1 MRRKQWTAVLL
12 AGLLAMLLTACGNSD
27 SPYLGTW
34 TAAEYTTE
42 GVTVSA
48 EQLGEST
55 LTFHEDGTLT
65 ANFLGTE
72 AQGEWKE
79 NDTGVRI
86 TSDVELDCV
95 SDGQTLTLDYGGMA
109 ITFEK
114 AASDT
119 DGAEGGE
126 AADDGAETENAESDS
141 AN

>member
-1 MRRKQWTAVLL
+1 MKRKQWTAAFLI
-12 AGLLAMLLTACGNSD
+12 GLLAVLLTACGNSD

-34 TAAEYTTE
+34 NATEYTTE
-42 GVTVSA
+42 GVTVAA

-55 LTFHEDGTLT
+55 LTFNEDGTLT

-72 AQGEWKE
+72 AQGKWKE
-79 NDTGVRI
+79 SETGVLI

-114 AASDT
+114 EAAAADETT
-119 DGAEGGE
+119 DGEVSEETADGE
-126 AADDGAETENAESDS
+126 T